1 MTANLIASR
10 ESSGD
15 APEEGR
21 RRGRRQ
27 LAVEPRRRLLRGHE
41 VGGRV
46 EQLGHELAGAFA
58 LAHGVIGGNISDALS
73 AP

>member
-21 RRGRRQ
+21 R